1 MALGLPFF
9 FIKSWWLGSSIGIP
23 NMYFKLAAKA
33 ENFLYPNTEADR
45 PVELVPLESR
55 FKWNLSSLISIKNDL
70 NSIGLAN

>member
-1 MALGLPFF
+1 
-9 FIKSWWLGSSIGIP
+9 
-23 NMYFKLAAKA
+23 MYFKLAAKA